1 MKIRHEGTAK
11 VTYTDWSERMSGFM
25 LSPNRIDSSNPPE
38 NKDSFPRIDI
48 DIEKIID
55 GFDAKVRYYQVFN
68 PNDDLTQEQ
77 IDQILSDMLV
87 QANAESVYFN
97 NDAQFR
103 NEEALVLNA
112 KNEILNEQ
120 NAVLNAENQAINEEN
135 EAAQEDLDEEE
146 VQPVE
151 SQEELDEE
159 EEVQPT
165 GEQPT
170 DEEEVDQEP
179 IPMIPIIEMVEM
191 IALMDLIPLDD
202 MVLPEGVLR
211 ARLIFSYRYKS
222 SLEITQEML
231 LAASAH
237 PSVDGLVGLE
247 LIRKLM
253 EVMTIADILENNV
266 FGLTKEQW
274 VQKVI

>member
-48 DIEKIID
+48 DIERIID

-135 EAAQEDLDEEE
+135 EAQQED
-146 VQPVE
+146 V
-151 SQEELDEE
+151 DEE

-165 GEQPT
+165 DEQPT

-222 SLEITQEML
+222 SLESTQEML